1 MNGKLLLATVAAVA
15 ATAITL
21 YTPAH
26 AADVVARPYL
36 KAPPP
41 IMLYNWTGFY
51 VGAHFGGAF
60 SSEDQSLLGLSLS
73 TDPSGVLG
81 GLQYGYNY
89 QFAPDWLVGVEGEL
103 SWTSANGSAA
113 GTVAGTAL
121 ALTSTHNWYDTLA
134 ARFGYVQNNWLFYA
148 KVGAAWM
155 NADYALAATGVGA
168 SSFNATRPG
177 FVVGAGAEY
186 AFTPNWSAKLE
197 YEFLDFGNE
206 TFGYPFGGIGV
217 STNINTQVH
226 EIKVGVN
233 YHFVPGTLFGRW

>member
-1 MNGKLLLATVAAVA
+1 MNGKLLLATVAAA
-15 ATAITL
+15 AVTAMTC
-21 YTPAH
+21 YAPAH
-26 AADVVARPYL
+26 AADVLARPYE
-36 KAPPP
+36 KVPPP

-60 SSEDQSLLGLSLS
+60 GAEDQTLPGLTLS

-81 GLQYGYNY
+81 GLQAGYNY
-89 QFAPDWLVGVEGEL
+89 QFSPNWLVGVETEL
-103 SWTSANGSAA
+103 SWTSARGSAA
-113 GTVAGTAL
+113 ATVAGAAV

-134 ARFGYVQNNWLFYA
+134 ARFGIVQNNWLFYA

-155 NADYALAATGVGA
+155 NADYALGVTGVGT
-168 SSFNATRPG
+168 STFNATRPG

-186 AFTPNWSAKLE
+186 AFNPSWSAKLE
-197 YEFLDFGNE
+197 YAFLDFGTDN
-206 TFGYPFGGIGV
+206 FAYAIGV
-217 STNINTQVH
+217 PVGINTQVH